1 MNRPNGPRTIKE
13 LHHLLQTLEQKM
25 EAARQD
31 LEQAQTNLAWQV
43 AKDIFDTISRQYT
56 EIASDLE
63 QVQLENALH
72 RYSSEGLKA
81 DPNFIMPVHNIPVQR
96 PPFVGRITEREELS
110 VLIASEISV
119 VLVDGLGGI
128 GKTALVKTVCRSL
141 LKEGVFDTVVWLT
154 AKDRPLTIT
163 DIIDTAAQVIGIYP
177 RIQDLALSSR
187 RSITID
193 ALGKRHSILVL
204 DNLTSSATADVFDL
218 LDSLPDTINVIITS
232 RERLE
237 LGAAIYSVSPLS
249 ETDGL
254 TFIHKFGE
262 YVRARALF
270 QKNDRQKFD
279 IYETS
284 GGSPLAMVWAA
295 GRIAQHGQTLERV
308 LKDLKRAKGEVF
320 KQLFGDISDA
330 LSENARKTLFALAV
344 LPGPATQ
351 PLLRQSTDLTQEEVE
366 QALDQLVS
374 AWLTDPSDDITRTH
388 RRYELHPLTRAFA
401 STRDLRI
408 SLPSP
413 EVLKRASEY
422 YKHIVRQRTSLDP
435 VFVREEL
442 SQALSIA
449 DRLEEVELF
458 AEFQS
463 LVAEIANPLEK
474 HGMLEQ
480 RLAYSLR
487 AVEACQRIGDRE
499 AEAWHAAFSVAHCLI
514 YNGEID
520 KAENYALDAMQI
532 AEETG
537 SKRIKAIALGNLG
550 TIQRNRKQWRE
561 AEDSLERALEL
572 WTELEDTY
580 WMIVSKLAISGIV
593 SRNGKFE
600 KARIFLER
608 AMEEANSIQ
617 DEELVSI
624 ALGLLG
630 RVSLAR
636 KDGKT
641 ARLYY
646 IKALDLCREIG
657 RINGEPYSFLG
668 LARASELEGINLEAL
683 KWYKKAEQGFKELH
697 MLWRSEMCREAI
709 INLEKDLDCE

>member
-1 MNRPNGPRTIKE
+1 VLVEQIMSGSVEE
-13 LHHLLQTLEQKM
+13 LRRLLTSLEQKM

-43 AKDIFDTISRQYT
+43 AKDIFDMLVERYNNV
-56 EIASDLE
+56 A
-63 QVQLENALH
+63 VQLEQLTLEIATEQYQKQKDAAEMLH
-72 RYSSEGLKA
+72 NLPA
-81 DPNFIMPVHNIPVQR
+81 QR
-96 PPFVGRITEREELS
+96 PPLIGRLQELKD
-110 VLIASEISV
+110 LRGIIASGKSIIV
-119 VLVDGLGGI
+119 VQGMRGI

-232 RERLE
+232 WKRL
-237 LGAAIYSVSPLS
+237 ILS
-249 ETDGL
+249 GTTFLVRGMPQQEALEFLRGL
-254 TFIHKFGE
+254 GE
-262 YVRARALF
+262 YTGSLALTGANT
-270 QKNDRQKFD
+270 KQKFD

-580 WMIVSKLAISGIV
+580 WMIVSKLAISK
-593 SRNGKFE
+593 SALQNEKSL
-600 KARIFLER
+600 KARIFLELAR
-608 AMEEANSIQ
+608 KEADESVN
-617 DEELVSI
+617 EELASI
-624 ALGLLG
+624 ALTVLG
-630 RVSLAR
+630 DVEFKLQRYVVAR
-636 KDGKT
+636 
-641 ARLYY
+641 RHYLE
-646 IKALDLCREIG
+646 ALNLCQQ
-657 RINGEPYSFLG
+657 LG
-668 LARASELEGINLEAL
+668 LASGLPYCYEGLAQVAEAEDKLKDAL
-683 KWYKKAEQGFKELH
+683 KWYEQAEGGFRNVNLVA
-697 MLWRSEMCREAI
+697 RRDC
-709 INLEKDLDCE
+709 LEKIELLRKSL